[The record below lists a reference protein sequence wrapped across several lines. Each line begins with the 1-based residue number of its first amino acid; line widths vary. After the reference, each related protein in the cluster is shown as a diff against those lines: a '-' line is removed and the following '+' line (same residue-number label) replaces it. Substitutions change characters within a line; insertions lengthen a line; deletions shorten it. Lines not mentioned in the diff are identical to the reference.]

1 MAADILIVDDE
12 ADIRGLISGILED
25 EGYQTRTAGN
35 DIGAFAAVS
44 RRAPSLVILDIWLQ
58 GSKLDGLAILES
70 LRGEHP
76 ELPVVMIS
84 GHGNIET
91 AVQAIKLGAYDFIEK
106 PFQADRLLLMIRR
119 AIEAARL
126 RRENRELRL
135 RAGPETEII
144 GESSTISNMRRAI
157 EKVATTNSRVLIEGA
172 AGSGKEVVARA
183 IHSHSIRNQ
192 GPFVVLNA
200 AMMAPE
206 RVEEELFG
214 IEADGRTGRRIGVFE
229 RSHGGTLFLDEVGD
243 MPLETQGKVLRVL
256 VDQNFNRVGGD
267 QPVDVDVRV
276 ICSTTR
282 NLTELIEEG
291 RFRNDLF
298 HRLNVVPIQVPSLG
312 ERREDIPMIVR
323 HFMERSAETLGLP
336 PRIVNTDAMTGL
348 QRHDWP
354 GNVRQLRNVV
364 ERLVIMAPDDC
375 EKIRLDMLP
384 VEISSPMPAP
394 MNVNH
399 EQEIMGLPL
408 RDARELFER
417 QYLLAQIG
425 RFGGNISRTAEFV
438 GMERSALHRKMKSLG
453 INAKTPSVAAE

>member
-1 MAADILIVDDE
+1 MATDILIVDDE

-25 EGYQTRTAGN
+25 EGYQTRTAGT
-35 DIGAFAAVS
+35 DIDAFAAVS
-44 RRAPSLVILDIWLQ
+44 RRTPSLAVLDIWLQ
-58 GSKLDGLAILES
+58 GSEKDGLAILEE
-70 LRGEHP
+70 LRGDHP
-76 ELPVVMIS
+76 DLPVVMIS

-119 AIEAARL
+119 AIEAAQL

-144 GESSTISNMRRAI
+144 GDSAVIVNMRRAI

-183 IHSHSIRNQ
+183 IHSHSSRNQ
-192 GPFVVLNA
+192 GPFIVLNA

-214 IEADGRTGRRIGVFE
+214 IEANGTSTRRIGVFE

-256 VDQNFNRVGGD
+256 VDQNFHRVGGD

-282 NLTELIEEG
+282 NLTDLIAEG
-291 RFRNDLF
+291 QFRNDLF

-312 ERREDIPMIVR
+312 ERREDIPTIVR

-348 QRHDWP
+348 QGHDWP

-375 EKIRLDMLP
+375 EKISMDMLP
-384 VEISSPMPAP
+384 AEISSPMPRP
-394 MNVNH
+394 VNITQ

-453 INAKTPSVAAE
+453 INAKTPNVAAE